1 MDKVIPTLGASYADR
16 PETRSGRI
24 PGRRLNIK
32 ALPIAP
38 LSWTANAQTDLEL
51 RQRVLALLRSH
62 DEPDRFLDQP
72 IVQANGPSWA
82 NLARPDGVA
91 EFDPVSRLM
100 LGVNRPAFGESPRRA
115 IDPLAELNPMT
126 EGAGSCIGPYKL
138 LEKIGEGGMGAVYM
152 AEQEQPVRRWVALKI
167 IKPGMDSEQ
176 VIARFEAEPRPWP

>member
-1 MDKVIPTLGASYADR
+1 MAA
-16 PETRSGRI
+16 
-24 PGRRLNIK
+24 
-32 ALPIAP
+32 
-38 LSWTANAQTDLEL
+38 DLEL

-72 IVQANGPSWA
+72 IVHATGTSWA

-91 EFDPVSRLM
+91 EFDPVSRLT
-100 LGVNRPAFGESPRRA
+100 LGVNRPASGGSPPRA

-152 AEQEQPVRRWVALKI
+152 AEQLQPVRRWVALKI
-167 IKPGMDSEQ
+167 IKPGMDSGRLSPDSKPS
-176 VIARFEAEPRPWP
+176 ARPWP